1 MLQWDVW
8 GAMPKPNGRLN
19 DELCAFFDRIAEFTR
34 EPDAS
39 FAELQQ
45 LYARDERLRVP
56 RLVFSAILQK
66 PEVISESTA

>member
-8 GAMPKPNGRLN
+8 GAMPKPNERLN